1 VDVNV
6 ALPLLLFFAVF
17 GALATFARQLWLV
30 LLPLVA
36 IPLFHAGLRLGW
48 WGAGVGDGWQ
58 YAAALVTLVSF
69 LGSILGLAIGRLL
82 IHSIR
87 H

>member
-1 VDVNV
+1 MNV
-6 ALPLLLFFAVF
+6 AVPLLL
-17 GALATFARQLWLV
+17 ALLGVVAAFVRRLWAL

-36 IPLFHAGLRLGW
+36 IPLFYAGLRRGW

-58 YAAALVTLVSF
+58 YAAALVTLIGF
-69 LGSILGLAIGRLL
+69 LGSVVGVVVGRFLAGIL
-82 IHSIR
+82 R